1 MQPQSV
7 SVGYASSAGLHRE
20 CQCDDSDFL
29 FKIVLWHIEHTHT
42 THTNVTVF
50 NERTYIEHIC
60 STIMD
65 III

>member
-29 FKIVLWHIEHTHT
+29 FKIVVWHIDYTHTHH
-42 THTNVTVF
+42 THECNGF
-50 NERTYIEHIC
+50 QWKNIYWTY
-60 STIMD
+60 M
-65 III
+65 